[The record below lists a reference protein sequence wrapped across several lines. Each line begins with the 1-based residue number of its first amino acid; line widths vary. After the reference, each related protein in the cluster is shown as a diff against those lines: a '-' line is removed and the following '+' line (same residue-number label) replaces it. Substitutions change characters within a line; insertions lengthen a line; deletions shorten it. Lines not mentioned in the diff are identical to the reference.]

1 MNVTGFLVVVAVIW
15 LAYGVGFAVAPAT
28 IWSLYG
34 VALDSAGIVMAR
46 FLAAT
51 SIGLALICWLERHA
65 DADVLRG
72 INIALFVTS
81 VTGFIAALL
90 GLLSGVMGTLGW
102 GNVIILLLM
111 AVGHGYFG
119 FLRRSGA

>member
-1 MNVTGFLVVVAVIW
+1 MNVTALLVIVAVIW
-15 LAYGVGFAVAPAT
+15 LAYGVGFALAPAA

-34 VALDSAGIVMAR
+34 VTLDSAGILMAR

-72 INIALFVTS
+72 INVALFVTS
-81 VTGFIAALL
+81 ITGFIAALL
-90 GLLSGVMGTLGW
+90 GLLSGVMGPIGW

-111 AVGHGYFG
+111 ALGHGYFG
-119 FLRRSGA
+119 FLRSSGS